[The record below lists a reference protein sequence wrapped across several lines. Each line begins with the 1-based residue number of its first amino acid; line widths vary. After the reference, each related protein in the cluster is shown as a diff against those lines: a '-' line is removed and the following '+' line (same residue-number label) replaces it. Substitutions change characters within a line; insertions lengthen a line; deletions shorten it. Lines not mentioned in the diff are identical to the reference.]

1 MEQNLEAYRALVGS
15 NAMDELCKLAATIKN
30 AKIVHINST
39 KEGGGVAEILSRM
52 IPLMETLGLHVEWH
66 VIQGNTDFF
75 QCTKMFHNLLQG
87 DHHVSPSP
95 DLLRIYEETNQQN
108 ADRLRN
114 VLQDADIVFIHDPQP
129 LSLISHFPDR
139 KGKWIWRCHID
150 LSAPAHFVLFYLKK
164 SIELYDACIFSMK
177 EFAPN
182 LSHPQYIIPP
192 SIDPLSE
199 KNIDL
204 SPEEIKNTYAQL
216 GINYDQPNLLQ
227 VSRFDRFKD
236 PLGVIEAYRLAK
248 RNYPNVQLILA
259 GGSAIDDPEGEAM
272 LKEINASAKGD
283 PDLHVLV
290 LPSDAHRT
298 INALQRGAN
307 IVLQKSLKEGFGLTV
322 SEALWKSKPVIGG
335 NTGGILLQVIPG
347 ETGLLAT
354 TPQEAADCIHEFFQ
368 APQLAVECGQKG
380 KALVKEKFLITRQL
394 RDYLVVVNDLRS
406 SKKM

>member
-1 MEQNLEAYRALVGS
+1 MEQNLETYRALIGS
-15 NAMDELCKLAATIKN
+15 EAMDQLCHLAAAIKN

-39 KEGGGVAEILSRM
+39 REGGGVAEILSRM
-52 IPLMETLGLHVEWH
+52 IPLMKNLGLNVEWH
-66 VIQGNTDFF
+66 VIQGDADFF

-87 DHHVSPSP
+87 SHQVPPSP
-95 DLLRIYEETNQQN
+95 DLLRIYEETSKQN
-108 ADRLRN
+108 ADRLRD

-129 LSLISHFPDR
+129 LSLISHFPTR

-150 LSAPAHFVLFYLKK
+150 LSSPANSILSYLKK
-164 SIELYDACIFSMK
+164 TIELYDVCVFSMK
-177 EFAPN
+177 DFAPN
-182 LSHPQYIIPP
+182 LSHPRYFIPP

-204 SPEEIKNTYAQL
+204 DPEEIQNTYAQFH
-216 GINYDQPNLLQ
+216 INYNRPNLLQ

-248 RNYPNVQLILA
+248 RNYPKLQLILA
-259 GGSAIDDPEGEAM
+259 GGGAIDDPEEAAV
-272 LKEINASAKGD
+272 LKEIHASAKGD
-283 PDLHVLV
+283 PDIHVLV

-298 INALQRGAN
+298 INALQRGAS

-335 NTGGILLQVIPG
+335 NTGGILLQVING

-354 TPQEAADCIHEFFQ
+354 TPQEAADRVHDFFQ
-368 APQLAVECGQKG
+368 SPQLALECGIRG
-380 KALVKEKFLITRQL
+380 KALVQKKFLITRQL
-394 RDYLVVVNDLRS
+394 RDYLEVMKDLLRWEVA
-406 SKKM
+406 